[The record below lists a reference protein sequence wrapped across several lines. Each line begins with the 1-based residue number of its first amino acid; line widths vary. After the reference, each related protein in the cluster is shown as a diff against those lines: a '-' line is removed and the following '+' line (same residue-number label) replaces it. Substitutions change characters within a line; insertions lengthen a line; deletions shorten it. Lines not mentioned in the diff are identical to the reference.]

1 MGIPQYRVLPEQDK
15 TKGLIKYRAQKKF
28 FGLFWWDLYPP
39 VYSAE
44 RAFSIIISD
53 RDYTISRKR

>member
-1 MGIPQYRVLPEQDK
+1 MIPQYRVLPE
-15 TKGLIKYRAQKKF
+15 TGGISGFTKYRAQKKF

-44 RAFSIIISD
+44 RAFSIIIAD
-53 RDYTISRKR
+53 KDYQNSRKK